1 MNDENRRNANPG
13 KKMYAFLLMGGHYDP
28 DVHQC
33 RFETAK
39 NIVFIRSVRDFEE
52 AKAMAVALQRQGV
65 GAIEV
70 CGAFGPEKARELTD
84 LTGGEVAIGY
94 IVHHPEL
101 DEVFAKF
108 FG

>member
-1 MNDENRRNANPG
+1 MNDENRHTANPG

-33 RFETAK
+33 RFETARDV
-39 NIVFIRSVRDFEE
+39 VFLRTVRDFEE
-52 AKAMAVALQRQGV
+52 AKATAVALWRQGV
-65 GAIEV
+65 GAIEI
-70 CGAFGPEKARELTD
+70 CGAFGPEKARELTY

-94 IVHHPEL
+94 VVHDPEL
-101 DEVFAKF
+101 DGVFARF